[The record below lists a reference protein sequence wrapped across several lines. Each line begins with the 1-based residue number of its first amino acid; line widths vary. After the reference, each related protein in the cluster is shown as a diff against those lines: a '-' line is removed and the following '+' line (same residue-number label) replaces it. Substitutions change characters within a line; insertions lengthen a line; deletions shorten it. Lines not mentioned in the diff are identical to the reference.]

1 MEGRSKRNNIAPYTS
16 HTSHIPH
23 TSHTSHTPHT
33 SHTSHISHTP
43 HMSQSPSISYTG
55 RIIDQRRQAPISGA
69 RVSFK
74 SEEISIFTYT
84 DIEGIYRLF
93 INSTDTNTLK
103 GELTIEAEGY
113 RNYQSS
119 IHLSS
124 QQTELGDIRLLG
136 LNEEYINPWLTWNA
150 EENSNLFPIVI
161 VATIA
166 LFTIAIIILNAAPR
180 RNPEYRRNV
189 PPRYFQGYEKVI

>member
-1 MEGRSKRNNIAPYTS
+1 
-16 HTSHIPH
+16 
-23 TSHTSHTPHT
+23 
-33 SHTSHISHTP
+33 
-43 HMSQSPSISYTG
+43 MSQPPNISYTG

-93 INSTDTNTLK
+93 INSTDTNTLQ

-119 IHLSS
+119 IHLSP

-136 LNEEYINPWLTWNA
+136 LNEESSNPLLGVNEEYSNSNSWLEWDGD
-150 EENSNLFPIVI
+150 NSNLFPII
-161 VATIA
+161 IMATIA

-180 RNPEYRRNV
+180 RNTEYRRND
-189 PPRYFQGYEKVI
+189 PPRYFQSYEQVVL

>member
-1 MEGRSKRNNIAPYTS
+1 
-16 HTSHIPH
+16 
-23 TSHTSHTPHT
+23 
-33 SHTSHISHTP
+33 
-43 HMSQSPSISYTG
+43 MSQSPSISYTG

>member
-1 MEGRSKRNNIAPYTS
+1 
-16 HTSHIPH
+16 
-23 TSHTSHTPHT
+23 
-33 SHTSHISHTP
+33 
-43 HMSQSPSISYTG
+43 MSQSPSISYTG

-93 INSTDTNTLK
+93 INSTDTNTLE

-119 IHLSS
+119 IQLSP

-136 LNEEYINPWLTWNA
+136 LNEEYINPWLTWNG

-161 VATIA
+161 VATVA

-189 PPRYFQGYEKVI
+189 PPRYFQGYEKVIQ